1 MVHPVPSVSVKNG
14 VNMGNRK
21 VIHVE
26 LLRPPQGYQKHY
38 YFGSVAAIQSVLP
51 REVVGVSKEVIW
63 ADMKDGE
70 YIGRKAIIRKGEL
83 ITQSTNRGNKGG

>member
-1 MVHPVPSVSVKNG
+1 MKQ
-14 VNMGNRK
+14 NRK

-63 ADMKDGE
+63 ADMKEDE

-83 ITQSTNRGNKGG
+83 ITQSTNRGIRKKEAEDDRSDSR

>member
-1 MVHPVPSVSVKNG
+1 MK
-14 VNMGNRK
+14 NRK

-26 LLRPPQGYQKHY
+26 LLKPPQGYQKHY

-51 REVVGVSKEVIW
+51 REVVGVSKEVVW

-70 YIGRKAIIRKGEL
+70 YVGRKAIIRKGEL
-83 ITQSTNRGNKGG
+83 ITQSTNRGNKGEKL

>member
-1 MVHPVPSVSVKNG
+1 MKQ
-14 VNMGNRK
+14 NRK

-26 LLRPPQGYQKHY
+26 LLRPPKGYQKHY